1 MWKSLRLAVR
11 SLPCSLSTHVCALPY
26 LPGAGEG
33 LLLLITGGDD
43 QALGLTL
50 LQLDVQPASAGS
62 QEGSRDGDHSSSS
75 NGSGGRVGSARCIEL
90 LRLTIPNAHS
100 SALRSVWVSPLLSV
114 PSSCSGSQAGPR
126 GGNSSSSS
134 RLGASAGAA
143 AGQRAVAAAAS
154 AAREAAGVAGDD
166 PALQATV
173 FTLGLDQQ
181 VRRWRL
187 QLLPCQRAPSAAK
200 PAVVGGTGGSTGG
213 STGSSSF
220 PELALG
226 ALDELDEAVA
236 AGEPWFK
243 AARYSASSAPGSSPS
258 GSGSSGGSSPG
269 WRISAEEAG
278 CRFTQVAEPAALDVL
293 PCGGG
298 EAAALPGPSGGY
310 VIVVAGRGVELL
322 TWG

>member
-1 MWKSLRLAVR
+1 M
-11 SLPCSLSTHVCALPY
+11 
-26 LPGAGEG
+26 PGAGEG

-50 LQLDVQPASAGS
+50 LQLDVQPAPAGS
-62 QEGSRDGDHSSSS
+62 QEGSRGADCSSSS
-75 NGSGGRVGSARCIEL
+75 GSGGRVGGARCREL

-100 SALRSVWVSPLLSV
+100 SALRSVWATPLLTI
-114 PSSCSGSQAGPR
+114 PGSCSGSQAGPR
-126 GGNSSSSS
+126 GGS

-143 AGQRAVAAAAS
+143 AGQQAGAAAAS
-154 AAREAAGVAGDD
+154 SGGEAAGAAGDE

-187 QLLPCQRAPSAAK
+187 QLLPCHRAPSTAQ
-200 PAVVGGTGGSTGG
+200 PAVVSGTGCSTA
-213 STGSSSF
+213 SSSI
-220 PELALG
+220 PELPLG
-226 ALDELDEAVA
+226 VLDELDVAVA
-236 AGEPWFK
+236 AGEPWPE
-243 AARYSASSAPGSSPS
+243 AARYSASRAPGSSPS
-258 GSGSSGGSSPG
+258 GSSGSGGSSPG
-269 WRISAEEAG
+269 WRISAEETG

-310 VIVVAGRGVELL
+310 LVAVAGRGTELL
-322 TWG
+322 TWE